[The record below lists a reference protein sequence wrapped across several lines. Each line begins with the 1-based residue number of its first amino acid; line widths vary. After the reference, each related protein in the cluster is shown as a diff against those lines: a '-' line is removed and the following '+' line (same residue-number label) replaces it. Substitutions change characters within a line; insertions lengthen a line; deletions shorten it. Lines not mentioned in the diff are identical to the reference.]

1 MTTQTVTPAAKRPS
15 LAILIAVSAAGPMAL
30 NIFIPSMPGMRTV
43 FDADY
48 ATIQLTL
55 TAYIFAIAL
64 AQLVLGPLSDRFGR
78 RPVLLAG
85 LGLFV
90 AASLA
95 CALAAS
101 VEQLIAL
108 RVLQATGGC
117 AGLVLGRA
125 IVRDLFDQDT
135 SASMLGYITMAMV
148 LAPMLAPVLGG
159 FLDDLFGWQAGFV
172 VAAAAGA
179 LILTASWGS
188 LHETN
193 FDRRPM
199 PGVGAIARDYA
210 ALLRSP
216 VFVANALAGATA
228 VSVFFSFLAGAPYV
242 MVELLGRTPGEYGL
256 WFMLAAGG
264 YMAGN
269 FLSGRFARRIGTD
282 FLVFAGN
289 GLALATMLVLCAVA
303 LTGAF
308 SPAAIFAPMFFSGVA
323 NGMVIPS
330 TLANAVSVRPDMA
343 GAASGFA
350 GSLHLVMGGIGT
362 VIVGHA
368 QDDSQWPMLLTMS
381 GFAVLA
387 FLSGLW
393 AKRARRSE
401 AAAPKSPSDA
411 PKTAPTPDQTA
422 GSGDGAP

>member
-1 MTTQTVTPAAKRPS
+1 LSRHDADDGSPRMSAAPKRPS
-15 LAILIAVSAAGPMAL
+15 LAILIAVSAVGPMAL

-48 ATIQLTL
+48 GTIQLTL

-85 LGLFV
+85 LVLFV
-90 AASLA
+90 VASLA
-95 CALAAS
+95 CALATS
-101 VEQLIAL
+101 IELLIAL

-125 IVRDLFDQDT
+125 IVRDLFDQET

-148 LAPMLAPVLGG
+148 LAPMMAPTMGG
-159 FLDDLFGWQAGFV
+159 FLDDWFGWQAGFV
-172 VAAAAGA
+172 VSAVAGA
-179 LILTASWGS
+179 LILAASWGS

-193 FDRRPM
+193 FHRRPM
-199 PGVGAIARDYA
+199 PGIGAMARDYGT
-210 ALLRSP
+210 LLRSR
-216 VFVANALAGATA
+216 VFVANALAGACA
-228 VSVFFSFLAGAPYV
+228 VSIFFSFLAGAPFV
-242 MVELLGRTPGEYGL
+242 MVELLGRTPSEYGL

-269 FLSGRFARRIGTD
+269 FLAGRFARRLGTD
-282 FLVFAGN
+282 LLVVAGN
-289 GLALATMLVLCAVA
+289 ALALAAMVVMIAMA
-303 LTGAF
+303 LAGLF
-308 SPAAIFAPMFFSGVA
+308 SPVAIFAPMFFSGVA
-323 NGMVIPS
+323 NGMVIPN

-368 QDDSQWPMLLTMS
+368 QNDTQWPMLLTMG

-387 FLSGLW
+387 FASGIY
-393 AKRARRSE
+393 AHRSRM
-401 AAAPKSPSDA
+401 A
-411 PKTAPTPDQTA
+411 
-422 GSGDGAP
+422 GAPA